1 MLTRPTVGQ
10 KEDFDKH
17 IQREAGYVIEDIA
30 GCYFAIHKKDAHIR
44 SAETAKK
51 EKAAGRGNVLLYLLH
66 PVSGEYSKPFRYRE
80 VTSMNLSNNNRMWNR
95 QWIIIL

>member
-17 IQREAGYVIEDIA
+17 IQREVGYVIEDIV

-44 SAETAKK
+44 SAETALDE
-51 EKAAGRGNVLLYLLH
+51 EKRPAGETSFCIFFTLYQVSTRNRFDTGKL
-66 PVSGEYSKPFRYRE
+66 PV
-80 VTSMNLSNNNRMWNR
+80 
-95 QWIIIL
+95 

>member
-1 MLTRPTVGQ
+1 MLTRLTVGQ

-44 SAETAKK
+44 SAETALDE
-51 EKAAGRGNVLLYLLH
+51 EKRPAGETSS
-66 PVSGEYSKPFRYRE
+66 VSSSPRTR
-80 VTSMNLSNNNRMWNR
+80 
-95 QWIIIL
+95 

>member
-30 GCYFAIHKKDAHIR
+30 GCYFAIHKKDAHSR
-44 SAETAKK
+44 SAETALDE
-51 EKAAGRGNVLLYLLH
+51 EKRPAGETSS
-66 PVSGEYSKPFRYRE
+66 VSSSPRTR
-80 VTSMNLSNNNRMWNR
+80 
-95 QWIIIL
+95 